1 MQLPLVDD
9 LLHLDLLLDQLFDD
23 NDADPSVE
31 QGYELMDHLSFLV
44 ELLGQPL
51 EDSSCYGDSLLMFLL
66 EVI

>member
-9 LLHLDLLLDQLFDD
+9 LLHLDPLLDQLFDD

-31 QGYELMDHLSFLV
+31 KGYELMDHLSFLV
-44 ELLGQPL
+44 ELLCQPL
-51 EDSSCYGDSLLMFLL
+51 EDSSCDGDSLLMFFL

>member
-1 MQLPLVDD
+1 MQLPLIDD
-9 LLHLDLLLDQLFDD
+9 LLHLDLLLDQLFND

>member
-9 LLHLDLLLDQLFDD
+9 FLHLDLLVDQLFDG
-23 NDADPSVE
+23 NDADLSVE
-31 QGYELMDHLSFLV
+31 QGHELMDHLSFLV

-51 EDSSCYGDSLLMFLL
+51 EDSSCDGDSLLMFLL